1 MQKIIERINYLAK
14 KMKTE
19 GLTEEESA
27 ERQEL
32 HKIYIAAYRE
42 NLRGTL
48 ENTYIQRPDGTRE
61 KVKRKDAE

>member
-19 GLTEEESA
+19 GLTEEEAA